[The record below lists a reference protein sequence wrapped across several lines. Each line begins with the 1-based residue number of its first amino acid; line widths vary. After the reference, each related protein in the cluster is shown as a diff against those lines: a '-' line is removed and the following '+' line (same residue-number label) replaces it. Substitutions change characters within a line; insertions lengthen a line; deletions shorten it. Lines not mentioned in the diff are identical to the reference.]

1 MRYHHALALPVLP
14 LSIAA
19 TGSASAHPH
28 IFVDARA
35 TIPSTRRGPWS
46 RSQRVDVRRRPFRSG
61 RSRSRRQVDG
71 VTSPDEMQSL
81 PDENLTALADFGFYT
96 SVDPQL
102 TVVPVAP
109 YRIGQQ
115 MEIGIADP
123 AY

>member
-1 MRYHHALALPVLP
+1 
-14 LSIAA
+14 
-19 TGSASAHPH
+19 
-28 IFVDARA
+28 
-35 TIPSTRRGPWS
+35 
-46 RSQRVDVRRRPFRSG
+46 
-61 RSRSRRQVDG
+61 VDG